1 MATQHR
7 QRGSIRQRNGV
18 YEVRVYAGLD
28 PLTKKRI
35 YLTET
40 AHDLTAAEKAR
51 TRLLSRVDEQ
61 RHPKTKITVGR
72 AIDQW
77 MAVARLEDD
86 TRDRYE
92 IAIRMHLR
100 PAFGTVQASKLHPQA
115 VEILYARL
123 ARCRE
128 QCEGKRKGKAD
139 PETGTVHECRPLSN
153 GYLRKLHYILR
164 PALERAY
171 RWDYISSNP
180 MDLVDAPPEDEP
192 EPDPPSDTEVASVL
206 NSAWQRDPDW
216 GTLLFLVA
224 VTGCRRGELC
234 GLRWMNVD
242 LDNGVLFV
250 RRATNRRNKLKK
262 TKTKRIRRIAI
273 DLITAG
279 ILRDHLER
287 SQKRAA
293 ACKGK
298 ITPES
303 YVFSLDPDGSEP
315 LKKNSVTQRYRR
327 EAVRHKLR
335 STRLQSLRDYSV
347 TELIVAGVDLRTVSG
362 RHGHSTGATTL
373 RHYAAWVEVADQ
385 RAAEI
390 LPARLPRLGD
400 GPLAEGDLAPRE
412 KVTAELREAIED
424 GVMPPGSDFPT
435 LEDLAATYGVSHG
448 TAHRAFAQLK
458 KEGLIEVSRGRR
470 AVVRR
475 PQEDTPDAA

>member
-1 MATQHR
+1 
-7 QRGSIRQRNGV
+7 
-18 YEVRVYAGLD
+18 
-28 PLTKKRI
+28 
-35 YLTET
+35 
-40 AHDLTAAEKAR
+40 
-51 TRLLSRVDEQ
+51 
-61 RHPKTKITVGR
+61 
-72 AIDQW
+72 
-77 MAVARLEDD
+77 MAVARLEED
-86 TRDRYE
+86 TRERYE

-100 PAFGTVQASKLHPQA
+100 PIFGEVQAAKLHPQA
-115 VEILYARL
+115 VELFYARL
-123 ARCRE
+123 ERCRE
-128 QCEGKRKGKAD
+128 QREGKRNGRPDPTTGKI
-139 PETGTVHECRPLSN
+139 HECRPLSN

-164 PALERAY
+164 PALERAF

-192 EPDPPSDTEVASVL
+192 EPDPPSDAEVAAVL
-206 NSAWQRDPDW
+206 NSAWQRDLDW

-224 VTGCRRGELC
+224 VTGCRCGELC

-242 LDNGVLFV
+242 FDNSVLSV
-250 RRATNRRNKLKK
+250 RRATNKRNRLKK
-262 TKTKRIRRIAI
+262 TKTRRIRRIAI
-273 DLITAG
+273 DPLTVSV
-279 ILRDHLER
+279 LRDHLER
-287 SQKRAA
+287 HQKRAA

-303 YVFSLDPDGSEP
+303 YVFSLEPDGSEP
-315 LKKNSVTQRYRR
+315 ITKNTVTQRYGR
-327 EAVRHKLR
+327 EARRHKLR

-390 LPARLPRLGD
+390 LPARLPGPRDASPLD
-400 GPLAEGDLAPRE
+400 GELAPWE

-424 GVMPPGSDFPT
+424 GVMAPASEFPT
-435 LEDLAATYGVSHG
+435 LEDLAATYVISHG

-470 AVVRR
+470 AIVRSR
-475 PQEDTPDAA
+475 EGCADAS